1 VTTGRGRGG
10 WEEGLCKGL
19 GEGGI
24 VAAVLVDSVFCP
36 LEEICH
42 GLHSLPHP
50 LAHLYTKKNEKKF
63 VTHRLS
69 HPLAHRYTKKY
80 GEKIVT
86 GCTVCPTL
94 AHLHKYILYTQR
106 HPHTHQHIHP

>member
-50 LAHLYTKKNEKKF
+50 LAHLYIQKKTKKNSS
-63 VTHRLS
+63 R
-69 HPLAHRYTKKY
+69 
-80 GEKIVT
+80 
-86 GCTVCPTL
+86 TVCPTL
-94 AHLHKYILYTQR
+94 S
-106 HPHTHQHIHP
+106 HTGIQKNTGKKS